1 MSFQWLYPP
10 SISLAPR
17 RATSLPF
24 GLPWE
29 CELRWSPIYLRAAA
43 LTTEIVQHGIFGM
56 NSYVKKNLA

>member
-24 GLPWE
+24 GLPGVRIE
-29 CELRWSPIYLRAAA
+29 MESHLTRAYRSLKEIAA
-43 LTTEIVQHGIFGM
+43 L
-56 NSYVKKNLA
+56 A